1 MKAGVCFLLIFTQ
14 VLVSTLGQG
23 ALSLCVRTD
32 GAQKVQWTFAK
43 ACGKK
48 VADPKVCSC
57 CGAKKEIDS
66 NCPGTSSNTNVKNKC
81 HSCEDYII
89 VADYESIP
97 GAAHHQFMDEFS
109 NLPMIVGF
117 ELVVQS
123 APGQTASE
131 FDRAQAHLP
140 NILSTIVS
148 TVVIRC

>member
-43 ACGKK
+43 ACSKK

-66 NCPGTSSNTNVKNKC
+66 NCPVTTSNSNVKNKC
-81 HSCEDYII
+81 QSCEDYVI

-97 GAAHHQFMDEFS
+97 GAAHYQLMDELS
-109 NLPMIVGF
+109 NLPTVVGF
-117 ELVVQS
+117 ELVVQF
-123 APGQTASE
+123 APGQIASE
-131 FDRAQAHLP
+131 FDRSQALLP
-140 NILSTIVS
+140 DILSTIVS